1 MSLSVRVRMEV
12 LKRDRFTCAY
22 CGNHPPN
29 VLLEVD
35 HIIPRAAGGS
45 DDPEN
50 LVTACQDCN
59 RGKSDRL
66 LEEGTA
72 PALQPA
78 ALEAMAERLE
88 QAKAYMELLNGLQ
101 AVTDNMVWRVLERW
115 ATAWGAPLVEAPE
128 GGTSYQFP
136 ENSGGRFPE
145 RPSIRRFLQ
154 TLSLEE
160 VLDAVDETAS
170 RRDAARHWPNEH
182 ACRYFYAICWSRIKR
197 AEGRE

>member
-1 MSLSVRVRMEV
+1 MKLSVRTRMEV

-35 HIIPRAAGGS
+35 HIVPRAAGGS
-45 DDPEN
+45 DEMEN
-50 LVTACQDCN
+50 LVTACWDCN
-59 RGKSDRL
+59 RGKADRL
-66 LEEGTA
+66 LEEGVA
-72 PALQPA
+72 PAMQPA

-115 ATAWGAPLVEAPE
+115 AHAWKAPLVESDD
-128 GGTSYQFP
+128 GTTSYQFP
-136 ENSGGRFPE
+136 QDSGGQFPD
-145 RPSIRRFLQ
+145 RASIRKFLD

-160 VLDAVDETAS
+160 VLHAVDETAA
-170 RRDAARHWPNEH
+170 RRNADRYWPNEY
-182 ACRYFYAICWSRIKR
+182 ACRYFYAICWRRIKR
-197 AEGRE
+197 PEG